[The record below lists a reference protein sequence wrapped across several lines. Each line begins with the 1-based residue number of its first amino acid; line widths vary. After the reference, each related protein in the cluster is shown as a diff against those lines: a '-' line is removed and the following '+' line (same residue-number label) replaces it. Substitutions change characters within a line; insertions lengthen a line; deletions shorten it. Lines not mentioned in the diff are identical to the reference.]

1 MFTTCHVGSICKS
14 RSMELDPKSRAQSLK
29 QTLVSSSTIS
39 NGLGSNQQ
47 VKVVNFITSER
58 KVEHVLRNHFI

>member
-1 MFTTCHVGSICKS
+1 
-14 RSMELDPKSRAQSLK
+14 MELDPKSRAQSLK